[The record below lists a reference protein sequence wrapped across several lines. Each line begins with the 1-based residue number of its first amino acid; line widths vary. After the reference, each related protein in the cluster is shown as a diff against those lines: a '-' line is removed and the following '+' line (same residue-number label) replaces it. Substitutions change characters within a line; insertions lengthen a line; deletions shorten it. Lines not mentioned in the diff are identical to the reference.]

1 MSDFRRA
8 TDAEQIRHL
17 DELAQIV
24 AARFGI
30 RPVQREL
37 LQYERNA
44 VYGLTDMVGARYVL
58 RISADDGYAVAEQE
72 SELAW
77 LRWLRVDGQ
86 PVPEP
91 VAATDGELVLVE
103 GSTHVRPRTCVVF
116 RWLEGDLPA
125 ADVSERTMA
134 ELGAATARLHD
145 GQRRFHIPGG
155 FTRPTHDWASAIGGV
170 NGGAAISEPH
180 RALLERLSQRLHVEL
195 AELEHDPSC
204 LLHGDLHRDNIL
216 VHPSGISFIDFEDCG
231 WGHPL
236 FDVASLLDS
245 FRRRVV
251 SRRDYPCTR
260 AAFLEAYRPKVGS
273 GTELTRQLCAFKAVR
288 DAITLRFIASSRSE
302 SVQSWAPERIT
313 QLLRHISGYLE
324 GEPARV

>member
-1 MSDFRRA
+1 MSDFLSA
-8 TDAEQIRHL
+8 TNAEQIRRL
-17 DELAQIV
+17 DELALI
-24 AARFGI
+24 AAGRFGI
-30 RPVQREL
+30 RPERREL

-44 VYGLTDMVGARYVL
+44 VYRLTDTAGARYVL

-91 VAATDGELVLVE
+91 VATADGELVLVV
-103 GSTHVRPRTCVVF
+103 GSSHVQPRTCVVF

-145 GQRRFHIPGG
+145 ERRRFPIPSG
-155 FTRPTHDWASAIGGV
+155 FTRPTHDWASAIGGA
-170 NGGAAISEPH
+170 NGGASVSEPH
-180 RALLERLSQRLHVEL
+180 RALLDRLGQRLHVEL
-195 AELEHDPSC
+195 AELEHEPAC
-204 LLHGDLHRDNIL
+204 LLHGDLHRDNVL
-216 VHPSGISFIDFEDCG
+216 VHPSGVALIDFEDCG

-251 SRRDYPCTR
+251 SRPDYPRKR
-260 AAFLEAYRPKVGS
+260 AIFLEAYGPKVGS
-273 GTELTRQLCAFKAVR
+273 STELTRQLCAFKAVR

-302 SVQSWAPERIT
+302 SVQSWAAQRIT

>member
-1 MSDFRRA
+1 MSDFRNA
-8 TDAEQIRHL
+8 TNAEQIRHL

-44 VYGLTDMVGARYVL
+44 VYGLTDTIGARYVL
-58 RISADDGYAVAEQE
+58 RISADDGHAVAERE

-86 PVPEP
+86 LVPEP
-91 VAATDGELVLVE
+91 VATTDGELVLVA
-103 GSTHVRPRTCVVF
+103 GSTHVVPRTCVVF

-125 ADVSERTMA
+125 ADVSERAMA
-134 ELGAATARLHD
+134 ELGAATARLH
-145 GQRRFHIPGG
+145 GAQRRFPIPNG
-155 FTRPTHDWASAIGGV
+155 FTRPTHDWASAIGGTNV
-170 NGGAAISEPH
+170 GATISEPH
-180 RALLERLSQRLHVEL
+180 RALLERLGRRLQVEL
-195 AELEHDPSC
+195 AALEHEPSC

-216 VHPSGISFIDFEDCG
+216 VHPSGIGFIDFEDCG

-245 FRRRVV
+245 FRRRVI
-251 SRRDYPCTR
+251 SRRDYPRMR
-260 AAFLEAYRPKVGS
+260 AVFLEAYRPKVGS
-273 GTELTRQLCAFKAVR
+273 DTELTRQLCAFKAVR
-288 DAITLRFIASSRSE
+288 DAVTLRFLASSRSE

-313 QLLRHISGYLE
+313 ELLRHISGYLE
-324 GEPARV
+324 GEPAQV